1 MIIPPIGGVGAE
13 LSLTGAEGL
22 TGSAQTPGA
31 GAGASSGG
39 TESTSFGSELT
50 DAISSLEKTQQS
62 GDSASQ
68 ALATG
73 SVKDPESAVVTV
85 EDAQMSMEL
94 ASQLRTKTTEAI
106 QNIFQTQV

>member
-1 MIIPPIGGVGAE
+1 MIIPPIGGLGAE
-13 LSLTGAEGL
+13 ATIAPAEALTGG
-22 TGSAQTPGA
+22 AQSGA
-31 GAGASSGG
+31 GAGTVTGGESSG
-39 TESTSFGSELT
+39 FGSELT

-73 SVKDPESAVVTV
+73 SVKDPETAVTTV
-85 EDAQMSMEL
+85 EDAQMAMEL
-94 ASQLRTKTTEAI
+94 ASQLRTKATEAV

>member
-1 MIIPPIGGVGAE
+1 MIIPPIGGVGTE
-13 LSLTGAEGL
+13 LTVTGAEGV
-22 TGSAQTPGA
+22 TGSAQSS
-31 GAGASSGG
+31 GASVGAGG

-73 SVKDPESAVVTV
+73 AVKDPESAVVTV
-85 EDAQMSMEL
+85 EDAQMAMEL
-94 ASQLRTKTTEAI
+94 ASQLRTKATEAV